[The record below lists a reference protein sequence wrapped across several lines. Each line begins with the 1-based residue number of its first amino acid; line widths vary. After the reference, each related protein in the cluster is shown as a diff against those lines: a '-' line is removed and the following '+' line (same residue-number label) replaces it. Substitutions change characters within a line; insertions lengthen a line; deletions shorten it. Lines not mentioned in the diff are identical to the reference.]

1 MAITVK
7 RITFDR
13 IKELGKKFGYI
24 DIKGWAMSDVN
35 ECFRAYCSGLWDSSD
50 YINKEFEF
58 EDEHDLYVALK
69 DAIQEWKDQDAYGEM
84 MQQQAMQEGW
94 GY

>member
-1 MAITVK
+1 MAVTVK

-24 DIKGWAMSDVN
+24 DIKGWSMSDVN
-35 ECFRAYCSGLWDSSD
+35 ECFTEFCDSD
-50 YINKEFEF
+50 FEF
-58 EDEHDLYVALK
+58 DDEYDVYVALK

-84 MQQQAMQEGW
+84 MQQQAMEDGW

>member
-7 RITFDR
+7 NITFDK

-24 DIKGWAMSDVN
+24 DIKGWSMSDVN
-35 ECFRAYCSGLWDSSD
+35 ECFREYCRGSWDSSD

-58 EDEHDLYVALK
+58 ENEKDLYVCLT
-69 DAIQEWKDQDAYGEM
+69 DAIQEWKDQAEYGEM
-84 MQQQAMQEGW
+84 MQQQAMHDDGW
-94 GY
+94 C